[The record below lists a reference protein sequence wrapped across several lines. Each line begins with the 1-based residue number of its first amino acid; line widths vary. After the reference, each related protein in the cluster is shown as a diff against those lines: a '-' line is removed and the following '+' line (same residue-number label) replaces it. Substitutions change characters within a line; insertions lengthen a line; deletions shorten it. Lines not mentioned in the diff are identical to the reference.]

1 MTKEF
6 TSTEKVLFKAT
17 RQYAI
22 EVLKV
27 SEVDANEM
35 AMNKI
40 ISTRALSKKVAKSGF
55 KF

>member
-1 MTKEF
+1 MQKEF
-6 TSTEKVLFKAT
+6 TGAEKVLFKAT
-17 RQYAI
+17 YQFAI

-27 SEVDANEM
+27 SEAEANKM

-40 ISTRALSKKVAKSGF
+40 ISKRALVKKIDKSGF